1 MPNLITAARLLALA
15 AVDCGAAALALWLLV
30 PGAVGLAAFLPAFL
44 LALGAGLVSG
54 APAGLGA
61 FEIVLVALL
70 PGVEAEALLAG
81 VLAWRGLYFA
91 APAVIGA
98 AVAVLAR
105 AEEGEAP
112 PPLPAP
118 RIAEGGL
125 AVQGALQPHPAG
137 FLAGRTRHGLVA
149 LAAVADLAR
158 FRAAARDE
166 GRWPVLYK
174 AEARMAARARAAG
187 LAVLPVAR
195 EAWLDPQDFRLEV
208 PARAGLRRKLRR
220 AAGAGVTAGFDARP
234 DWAALATVNAAW
246 AAAHGGE
253 YGFSMGRFD
262 PAYCAGQQVVVARQG
277 ERVVGFATFHMATIS
292 GKGGWTLD
300 LLRPAPA
307 APEGTAQLLV
317 TAGIAAAR
325 AAGATRLSLAAV
337 PIGSAVGEL
346 GAVARLGRRLAPG
359 AMPGLQQFKAGFALH
374 RRAVAAGTCA
384 GGLGDLV
391 CGARRRGAEDE
402 AQRKT

>member
-1 MPNLITAARLLALA
+1 
-15 AVDCGAAALALWLLV
+15 
-30 PGAVGLAAFLPAFL
+30 
-44 LALGAGLVSG
+44 
-54 APAGLGA
+54 
-61 FEIVLVALL
+61 
-70 PGVEAEALLAG
+70 
-81 VLAWRGLYFA
+81 
-91 APAVIGA
+91 
-98 AVAVLAR
+98 
-105 AEEGEAP
+105 
-112 PPLPAP
+112 
-118 RIAEGGL
+118 
-125 AVQGALQPHPAG
+125 
-137 FLAGRTRHGLVA
+137 
-149 LAAVADLAR
+149 
-158 FRAAARDE
+158 
-166 GRWPVLYK
+166 
-174 AEARMAARARAAG
+174 MAARARAAG

-317 TAGIAAAR
+317 TAGIAAAQ

-337 PIGSAVGEL
+337 PIGSAVDEL

-359 AMPGLQQFKAGFALH
+359 AMPGLQQFKAGFAPEW
-374 RRAVAAGTCA
+374 RRLYIVAPSRLALALVGWEIWCAVRGAAA
-384 GGLGDLV
+384 PKMRRS
-391 CGARRRGAEDE
+391 ARRDAEYEFASARNPWQRGS
-402 AQRKT
+402 RGL